1 MFWILPQ
8 LMALK
13 ARGSS
18 SDCKNHRKQALT
30 VQNHRKQALTVQN
43 HRKQALTVQN
53 HRKQALTVQ
62 NHRKQPLTVQNSPY
76 GKLTNEG
83 WCVSCE
89 FMWNLRKINR
99 SVNFKIKVD

>member
-30 VQNHRKQALTVQN
+30 VKN

-62 NHRKQPLTVQNSPY
+62 NHRKQPLTVQNSPC